1 MPHGNIVTPLEQR
14 VVIWELAQ
22 SGQCDRA
29 IAQHL
34 GLSQSVVRKWRR
46 RAQRLGRA
54 GLGVHLGRPA
64 RGALSHWPDEVRAHI
79 RQMRRDHP
87 GWGPLTLRTELA
99 RWPQAPHP
107 LPSRARIAAY
117 LKAEGLPREYE
128 RHAYLEQP
136 SQAPAPAAHAEW
148 QMDAQG
154 VQVVAGVGRV
164 AVINVGDPYTRLL
177 TDSLGCAHTAVPST
191 NDYLLALRRAFLDF
205 GLPAGLSLDH
215 DRCFYDSTST
225 SPYPTRLHL
234 WLLALG
240 VTVRF
245 IGLRQPTQHGFI
257 ENMHQIMTHQALEG
271 QTFAQPE
278 GLQPA
283 LDARR
288 AFLNEAYPSRALGGQ
303 APLQAAP
310 AAGHSG
316 RVYAPEREAELLD
329 RHRVYAYLA
338 QHRWF
343 RRTTDRGQFELGRY
357 RYGLGTAWGQQT
369 IQLTLDPQTLELV
382 CQSEDGQ
389 QVRRL
394 PAQGL
399 TPADWM
405 GELQPHWLPTYQL
418 AFPWSL
424 PACRLSL
431 LCEAQA
437 GTTL

>member
-1 MPHGNIVTPLEQR
+1 MPRGNTVTPLEQR

-22 SGQCDRA
+22 QGRSDPA
-29 IAQHL
+29 IARQL

-54 GLGVHLGRPA
+54 GLGSHRGRPA
-64 RGALSHWPDEVRAHI
+64 RGALSHWPDELRERV

-99 RWPQAPHP
+99 RRSQPPRP
-107 LPSRARIAAY
+107 LPSRARIAAF
-117 LKAEGLPREYE
+117 LKAEGFPREYE
-128 RHAYLEQP
+128 RHEYLAQP
-136 SQAPAPAAHAEW
+136 GQGPAPAAHAEW

-177 TDSLGCAHTAVPST
+177 TDSLGCPQTAVPST
-191 NDYLLALRRAFLDF
+191 NDYLLVLRRAFLSF

-215 DRCFYDSTST
+215 DRCFYDSTSA

-245 IGLRQPTQHGFI
+245 IGVRQPTQHGFI
-257 ENMHQIMTHQALEG
+257 ENTHQIMTHQALEG
-271 QTFAQPE
+271 QTFAHPD

-283 LDARR
+283 LDERR

-303 APLQAAP
+303 APLQADP
-310 AAGHSG
+310 TAAYSG
-316 RVYAPEREAELLD
+316 RVYAPEREVELLD
-329 RHRVYAYLA
+329 PQRVYAYLA

-343 RRTTDRGQFELGRY
+343 RRTTDRGQFELGSY
-357 RYGLGTAWGQQT
+357 RYGLGTAWDQQT
-369 IQLTLDPQTLELV
+369 VLLTLDPQTLELV

-389 QVRRL
+389 QIRRL

-399 TPADWM
+399 TPSDWM
-405 GELQPHWLPTYQL
+405 GELQPDRLPTYQL

-431 LCEAQA
+431 LCEAQT